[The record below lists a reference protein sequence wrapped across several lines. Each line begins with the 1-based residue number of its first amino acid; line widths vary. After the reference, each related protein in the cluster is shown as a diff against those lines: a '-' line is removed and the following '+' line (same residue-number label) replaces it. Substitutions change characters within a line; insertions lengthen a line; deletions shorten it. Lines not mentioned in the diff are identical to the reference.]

1 MATKKRAAGRA
12 APPTT
17 VLVRVRLALFTPPE
31 RWSAIFQGPD
41 AEVVMWS
48 KPFRRRAEVIAT
60 GETPLGRYV
69 YVPGLPIHN
78 PLPFGRL
85 PGFYALKSFGVEG
98 DQLVLHVA

>member
-1 MATKKRAAGRA
+1 MATKKGRAAG
-12 APPTT
+12 TT

-48 KPFRRRAEVIAT
+48 KPFRRRADQIVV
-60 GETPLGRYV
+60 GEGPSGRYA
-69 YVPGLPIHN
+69 YITGLPVYKK
-78 PLPFGRL
+78 LPFGRFADL
-85 PGFYALKSFGVEG
+85 YKLKSAGVEG